1 MGISFDFLLHVGLQ
15 VLLVLDLMLLCIISS
30 VYQFAFCATWLD
42 DLHPG
47 FQIREILLE
56 RATHEPRTNQCC
68 RRRWPGR
75 GRAYS
80 CSLTTCSKYKRR
92 KEGACKNGEATAQDE
107 KEASEETTDKRVE
120 QSMQRGEQIG
130 SDSGRFP

>member
-56 RATHEPRTNQCC
+56 RATHEPEPTSVADDDGQGVVALIRVASQRAANTKEERKELAKMAKRLRKTKRKLLKKQQTNVSNNQC
-68 RRRWPGR
+68 
-75 GRAYS
+75 
-80 CSLTTCSKYKRR
+80 
-92 KEGACKNGEATAQDE
+92 KEG
-107 KEASEETTDKRVE
+107 SR
-120 QSMQRGEQIG
+120 
-130 SDSGRFP
+130 